1 MKEMKEQKNK
11 LLIAVIVLA
20 VIALGLGKTYA
31 WLTQTVN
38 GSKVQTMRVGT
49 FKFTLA
55 EKNSLSVSSAEFMSD
70 TTGLSQDGLKFTVS
84 NTGQFTGSYSIYLDD
99 DTLSSGQSRLS
110 DSFVRYSLETNGTKG
125 AATNLTSRKI
135 YDGSLK
141 RGETANFVLRAW
153 LNPSVN
159 GDVGGKVFKAKLR
172 IEVSQS

>member
-20 VIALGLGKTYA
+20 VIALGLGITYA

-125 AATNLTSRKI
+125 AATNLTSRKL

>member
-1 MKEMKEQKNK
+1 MEELTNKRNK
-11 LLIAVIVLA
+11 LLIAVIIMA
-20 VIALGLGKTYA
+20 VIALGLGITYA

-159 GDVGGKVFKAKLR
+159 GDIGGKVFKAKLR

>member
-1 MKEMKEQKNK
+1 
-11 LLIAVIVLA
+11 
-20 VIALGLGKTYA
+20 
-31 WLTQTVN
+31 
-38 GSKVQTMRVGT
+38 
-49 FKFTLA
+49 
-55 EKNSLSVSSAEFMSD
+55 MSD

-110 DSFVRYSLETNGTKG
+110 DNFVRYSLETNGTKG